1 MNDLT
6 GPASTIW
13 EEKAKSNYNTDQTR
27 DGPES
32 ELKYISK
39 HN

>member
-1 MNDLT
+1 MIWPMR
-6 GPASTIW
+6 PASTIW

-32 ELKYISK
+32 ELEIYLQA
-39 HN
+39 